1 MITGQKRGVSQ
12 VTSSCPVPTVGDL
25 SQEQR
30 LLGTVLAL
38 ALQQKNPGDL
48 GGGGRVGGGGCGC
61 GGELIGGGS

>member
-1 MITGQKRGVSQ
+1 MIL
-12 VTSSCPVPTVGDL
+12 SSFPTVGDF

-30 LLGTVLAL
+30 LLGAVLAL
-38 ALQQKNPGDL
+38 ALQQKNP